1 MKLTYSPSIASL
13 GCRNICIR
21 WKFASETVA
30 GVLSR
35 FFLPPQQ
42 QYSNRKNSSD
52 KDNILV
58 FGLEKVVFRE
68 GNCQENR
75 KLPSLTLY
83 SGDSMPKLKSKWLTS
98 QTTIPFHWKWF
109 GHRLNNSLN
118 CLAGL
123 WTFLHLKDM
132 KYHCNLLFWSY
143 TVVLAERTMSLAGYN
158 KSRLHLMRALC
169 FCIIIISYLEFL
181 MYIIHT

>member
-1 MKLTYSPSIASL
+1 MQINNKADI
-13 GCRNICIR
+13 G
-21 WKFASETVA
+21 
-30 GVLSR
+30 
-35 FFLPPQQ
+35 FFSPPQQ
-42 QYSNRKNSSD
+42 QYSNWKNSSD

-75 KLPSLTLY
+75 KLPSLTIY
-83 SGDSMPKLKSKWLTS
+83 SGDSVPKLKTKWLNLVNDDS
-98 QTTIPFHWKWF
+98 ISSKVI

-143 TVVLAERTMSLAGYN
+143 AVVLAERTMSLAGYN
-158 KSRLHLMRALC
+158 KSCLHLMRALC
-169 FCIIIISYLEFL
+169 FCIIIISHLEFL